1 MYNIVIIVSK
11 YEYIIMMAR
20 NWITLF
26 TRVCIYRDMQGTV
39 NIYLVDSIK
48 INSYVLNQGGVLVRI
63 K

>member
-11 YEYIIMMAR
+11 YECVIMMGR

-26 TRVCIYRDMQGTV
+26 TYVCICRDMQGTV

-48 INSYVLNQGGVLVRI
+48 INLYVLNQGGD
-63 K
+63 